1 MKGKK
6 IYIAGGIT
14 GVPDYKEHF
23 AKAEEYLISRGAIPM
38 NPARMSEG
46 FEWKDYLHIC
56 LTMID
61 VCEAVFLLKWVL
73 FEAIGHHLK
82 QEHAL
87 KRQTLWLLLPISLLA
102 AYCVF
107 YFVA

>member
-23 AKAEEYLISRGAIPM
+23 AKAEEFLISKGAIPM

-61 VCEAVFLLKWVL
+61 VCDAVFLLNGWFDSAGARAEAFYADLYVKDKY
-73 FEAIGHHLK
+73 FEDL
-82 QEHAL
+82 E
-87 KRQTLWLLLPISLLA
+87 
-102 AYCVF
+102 
-107 YFVA
+107 VAR

>member
-61 VCEAVFLLKWVL
+61 VCEAVYLLNGWYDSAGARA
-73 FEAIGHHLK
+73 E
-82 QEHAL
+82 
-87 KRQTLWLLLPISLLA
+87 W
-102 AYCVF
+102 F
-107 YFVA
+107 YADLYGKDKYYEDLEVAR

>member
-14 GVPDYKEHF
+14 GVHDYKEHF

-61 VCEAVFLLKWVL
+61 VCDGIYLLNNWYGSAGARAESFYTELYGK
-73 FEAIGHHLK
+73 EK
-82 QEHAL
+82 YYEDQEGV
-87 KRQTLWLLLPISLLA
+87 R
-102 AYCVF
+102 
-107 YFVA
+107 

>member
-14 GVPDYKEHF
+14 GVTDYKEHF

-61 VCEAVFLLKWVL
+61 VCDGIYLL
-73 FEAIGHHLK
+73 GNGK
-82 QEHAL
+82 QSAGARAE
-87 KRQTLWLLLPISLLA
+87 W
-102 AYCVF
+102 F
-107 YFVA
+107 YADLYGKDKYYEDLEVAR

>member
-23 AKAEEYLISRGAIPM
+23 AKAEEFLKSKGAIPM

-46 FEWKDYLHIC
+46 LEWKDYLHIC
-56 LTMID
+56 LAMID
-61 VCEAVFLLKWVL
+61 VCEAVYLLDNWHDSDGARAEAFSADLYGKEKY
-73 FEAIGHHLK
+73 FEEVNL
-82 QEHAL
+82 
-87 KRQTLWLLLPISLLA
+87 
-102 AYCVF
+102 
-107 YFVA
+107 